1 MQVSVEAT
9 EGLERRLTIAVPGER
24 IEKEVK
30 SRLDS
35 MGSKAKIAGFRPGKV
50 PFKVMQQRYGKRIRM
65 EVLDSM
71 IQESLSEAIV
81 QQKLKLAGRP
91 QISPT
96 KDKPGEAFEYTAT
109 FEVYPD
115 IELMGLETI
124 QIERPTADITDDDI
138 NNVIE
143 SLRKQHCQWSLR
155 DGVSE
160 QGDRLK
166 INFVGT
172 IDQIPFEGGQATDVN
187 VILGSNSMI
196 PGFEDQLLGANTND
210 TVEFDIT
217 FPENYTKN
225 DLAGREAHFS
235 VIVTAIE
242 YPILPEVNDD
252 FAKLL
257 EVNEG
262 TVDGLRNDVHR
273 NMLRELDRA
282 MRAKVKSQIVDAL
295 LEKNPIE
302 LPKIRVQEE
311 SELIAKQM
319 NAQVG
324 MRMQQSQNAGAEEF
338 KPQQFEAEARRRSA
352 LVLLFSEIIKKGGL
366 TATAEKV
373 RAEVNNIA
381 SSYGDS
387 DQVVSWY
394 YEDKNRLAEVE
405 SLVLENQVI
414 DWLLERVE
422 ITDTVTTFDKLVR
435 KE

>member
-9 EGLERRLTIAVPGER
+9 EGLERRLTIAVPEER
-24 IEKEVK
+24 IEEEVK

-35 MGSKAKIAGFRPGKV
+35 MGSKVKIAGFRPGKV
-50 PFKVMQQRYGKRIRM
+50 PFKVMQQRYGKRIRL

-71 IQESLSEAIV
+71 IQESLSEAIM
-81 QQKLKLAGRP
+81 QQKLKLAGTP

-96 KDKPGEAFEYTAT
+96 KNKPGEAFEYTAT

-138 NNVIE
+138 NKVIE

-155 DGVSE
+155 DGGAE
-160 QGDRLK
+160 QGDRLT
-166 INFVGT
+166 INFEGT
-172 IDQIPFEGGQATDVN
+172 IEQVPFEGGRATDAK

-196 PGFEDQLLGANTND
+196 PGFEDQLLGANSSD
-210 TVEFDIT
+210 TVAFDIT
-217 FPENYTKN
+217 FPENYTKTE
-225 DLAGREAHFS
+225 LAGRAAHFS
-235 VIVTAIE
+235 VVVTATE
-242 YPILPEVNDD
+242 YPTLPEVNDD

-257 EVNEG
+257 EVKAG
-262 TVDGLRNDVHR
+262 TVDALSNDVR
-273 NMLRELDRA
+273 QNMRRELDRA
-282 MRAKVKSQIVDAL
+282 MKAKVKSQIIDAL

-319 NAQVG
+319 NAQVSRQHG
-324 MRMQQSQNAGAEEF
+324 QNIGAEAF

-352 LVLLFSEIIKKGGL
+352 LVLLFSEIINKGAL
-366 TATAEKV
+366 TAAAEKV

-381 SSYGDS
+381 SAYGDPS
-387 DQVVSWY
+387 QVVSWY
-394 YEDKNRLAEVE
+394 YEDKSRLAEVE

-414 DWLLERVE
+414 NWLLERVQ
-422 ITDTVTTFDKLVR
+422 ITDTVTTFDKLVG